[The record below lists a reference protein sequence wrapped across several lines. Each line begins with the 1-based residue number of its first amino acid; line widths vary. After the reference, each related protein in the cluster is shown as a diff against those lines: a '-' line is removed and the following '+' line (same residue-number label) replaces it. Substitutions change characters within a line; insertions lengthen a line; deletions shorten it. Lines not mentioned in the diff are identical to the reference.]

1 MNKKQANQG
10 QLRARAHPTRPRE
23 PRLCIFCL
31 SNKNPFTAPE
41 HILSE
46 ALGNKRLILPPGVVC
61 DPCNHGPLS
70 GLDKALVEFAPLQL
84 IRVLWSLQRKKGG
97 YAKARFSNGT
107 IIGHAGNNIQVES
120 AIDDFLVETG
130 PGQLQFNLAMND
142 LTGRKL
148 QRVSRALLKMA
159 LECAYLDHGYRNVV
173 GSRWNRLREAVFDQ
187 AHRGYL
193 VLPEQVT
200 PVGGPLQMSY
210 MPSDDANEMMLSARL
225 EAYGMAIGTV
235 LGHELPSAHVLGL
248 GHVLSF
254 PEPKKTPTLTLHL
267 GVTYGGK
274 RSFRLDSDETPPF
287 LARP

>member
-1 MNKKQANQG
+1 MNKKQTKKR
-10 QLRARAHPTRPRE
+10 QLKARAHTTRARE

-70 GLDKALVEFAPLQL
+70 GLDKALVEFPPLQL

-97 YAKARFSNGT
+97 YATAQFSNGT
-107 IIGHAGNNIQVES
+107 IIGHAGNNIQVDS
-120 AIDDFLVETG
+120 NNDDFLVETG
-130 PGQLQFNLAMND
+130 PGQLTFNLVMND

-159 LECAYLDHGYRNVV
+159 LECAYIDHGYWNVI
-173 GSRWNRLREAVFDQ
+173 GPKWNQLREAVFDK
-187 AHRGYL
+187 AHRGYI

-200 PVGGPLQMSY
+200 PDGGPLQMSY
-210 MPSDDANEMMLSARL
+210 MPSDDANGAILSARL

-235 LGHELPSAHVLGL
+235 LGHELPSAHILGL

-254 PEPKKTPTLTLHL
+254 PEPKKTPTLTLTL

-274 RSFRLDSDETPPF
+274 RSFKLDNDETPPF
-287 LARP
+287 LARS